1 MIITFLPRLR
11 KVYNL
16 PKVTQLTAGGAE
28 TPTRPLGY
36 NEHNIPDIVSAPLAP
51 AFLIIKQFLVNNIKR
66 KGHSAGL
73 THKQ

>member
-1 MIITFLPRLR
+1 MIITFLSRLR

-16 PKVTQLTAGGAE
+16 PKVKQLTAGGAE

-36 NEHNIPDIVSAPLAP
+36 NEHNIPDIINTQLAS

-66 KGHSAGL
+66 KVHSAGL
-73 THKQ
+73 THK